1 MIDWPSQ
8 KRDACCQASRTNS
21 DGQYLTM
28 PRGIGCG
35 GAAKGSAQVL
45 VARFQPIDA
54 QTLQLSIR
62 ARVYNRLFGEAPSSE
77 RWRVWR
83 ATARPPKGRGLL
95 RDNPLLKQTAPGA
108 GSPGRRVAVG
118 RLKRG
123 ARPSERP
130 DSTTSILCDPLT
142 GVPIRLG
149 INAPLHGRTLTSIC
163 V

>member
-83 ATARPPKGRGLL
+83 ATTRPPKGRGLL

-118 RLKRG
+118 RLKAGGKAVRTTRPYHVNPLRSVKPRTDT
-123 ARPSERP
+123 AR
-130 DSTTSILCDPLT
+130 DQC
-142 GVPIRLG
+142 
-149 INAPLHGRTLTSIC
+149 PLHGRTLTSIC